1 MSDRDSSIRPQEQR
15 EISRRA
21 IAQREVARRIFAR
34 EFNDSNLQQGEGLER
49 SPNFIVTPTGVV
61 CNRVFIVGVLTEVEN
76 IGSDGQS
83 MYRARVAD
91 PTGVFTVYAGEFQ
104 PAAAIFLSSVKTP
117 AYVAVVGK
125 ARVFSPEKSSF
136 YVSIRPEEIS
146 LVDEYVRNR
155 WIYHTAQF
163 SIQSMSVM
171 VKAMES
177 GLRGAEL
184 ARHVSAFSE
193 DAPGIAK
200 AIDHYGLTPNA
211 LDPYRRM
218 VIDALETITDSP
230 LPADAAAV
238 QPSGD
243 HLQLTIIMDM
253 LGRMDRG
260 EGVSYE
266 ALLEETVKHGYS
278 EDEVERAINLLMDSG
293 RCYEPRIGILK
304 QI

>member
-1 MSDRDSSIRPQEQR
+1 MSDRDSFTRPQEQR
-15 EISRRA
+15 EVSRRA

-34 EFNDSNLQQGEGLER
+34 EFNDSNLQQGEGMER

-61 CNRVFIVGVLTEVEN
+61 CNRIFIVGVLTEVEN

-91 PTGVFTVYAGEFQ
+91 PTGVFTVYAGEYQ

-125 ARVFSPEKSSF
+125 ARVFAPEKSSF

-155 WIYHTAQF
+155 WIYHTAHF
-163 SIQSMSVM
+163 SIQAMKVM
-171 VKAMES
+171 EKAMES

-184 ARHVSAFSE
+184 ARHISVFSE

-200 AIDHYGLTPNA
+200 AIDHYALTPNA
-211 LDPYRRM
+211 LDPYKRM
-218 VIDALETITDSP
+218 VIDALATIVDAS
-230 LPADAAAV
+230 LPSDVEA

-243 HLQLTIIMDM
+243 HLQLAIILDM
-253 LGRMDRG
+253 IGRMDKG

-266 ALLEETVKHGYS
+266 ALLDETVKHGYS
-278 EDEVERAINLLMDSG
+278 EEEVERAINSLMDGG

-304 QI
+304 LI

>member
-1 MSDRDSSIRPQEQR
+1 MSDREISTYPLEQR
-15 EISRRA
+15 EVSRRA
-21 IAQREVARRIFAR
+21 IAQREVARRIFAL

-76 IGSDGQS
+76 IGTDGQS

-91 PTGVFTVYAGEFQ
+91 PTGVFTVYAGEYQ

-125 ARVFSPEKSSF
+125 ARVFAPEKSSF

-155 WIYHTAQF
+155 WIYHTALF
-163 SIQSMSVM
+163 SIQSMKVM
-171 VKAMES
+171 EKAMES

-184 ARHVSAFSE
+184 ARYISAFSE

-200 AIDHYGLTPNA
+200 AIDHYALTPNA

-218 VIDALETITDSP
+218 VIDALSTIVDAS
-230 LPADAAAV
+230 LPDDMAA

-243 HLQLTIIMDM
+243 NLQLAVILDM
-253 LGRMDRG
+253 IGRMDRG

-266 ALLEETVKHGYS
+266 ALLDETRKHGYS
-278 EDEVERAINLLMDSG
+278 EEEVERAINALMDSG